1 MPTST
6 RVRGRVLAFAFS
18 LAVVTYLDR
27 ICISAAAPFI
37 MEDLHLSLLQMSV
50 VFSAF
55 TLAYS
60 LFEIPSGWL
69 GDVKGPRRVLTRI
82 VLWWSAFTMLTG
94 AAQGLTSLV
103 TIRFLFGAG
112 EAGAFPNVARSFS
125 RWFPV
130 RERGRA
136 NGVMFLGSRVG
147 GMLSAPIA
155 LLLVTR
161 WGWRASFVFFGA
173 LGIVWAAAWYAWYRD
188 RPEDHP
194 DVSADELAWIQQNQA
209 VTRPIEGRGA
219 ERPAPHAA
227 RPFPASAREKGE
239 RATARLTEAPEAQRR
254 QGRDRV
260 EGTPWRALLTS
271 RNLYAICAM
280 YFAFGYGL
288 YFYFTWLPT
297 YLIKVLGFSLLSGGL
312 FAALPFLLAGIADLG
327 GGWLTDYLAR
337 TRGLRVARCHL
348 GFAAFLTCA
357 ALVFASTLSVPS
369 IAKAVL
375 LAFALAS
382 ADLALGACWATPIDI
397 APDHAGVITGFMNTL
412 GNLGGMVGP
421 LVVGFAVERWG
432 SWTFAFY
439 ITAIVYACGAVAW
452 LAIDPTKAILRE
464 SRPATT

>member
-1 MPTST
+1 MPPST
-6 RVRGRVLAFAFS
+6 RVRGRVLAFAFL

-37 MEDLHLSLLQMSV
+37 MDDLHLTVLQMSV

-94 AAQGLTSLV
+94 AAHGLRSLV
-103 TIRFLFGAG
+103 IIRFLFGAG
-112 EAGAFPNVARSFS
+112 EAGAFPNIARSFS

-136 NGVMFLGSRVG
+136 NGVMFLGSRIG

-155 LLLVTR
+155 LVLVTR
-161 WGWRASFVFFGA
+161 WGWRASFVLFGT

-188 RPEDHP
+188 RPEERA
-194 DVSADELAWIQQNQA
+194 DVSPDELAWIHQD
-209 VTRPIEGRGA
+209 
-219 ERPAPHAA
+219 AA
-227 RPFPASAREKGE
+227 RPLHAGDGDVSR
-239 RATARLTEAPEAQRR
+239 
-254 QGRDRV
+254 
-260 EGTPWRALLTS
+260 TPWRTLLTS

-297 YLIKVLGFSLLSGGL
+297 YLIKVLGFSLMSGGL
-312 FAALPFLLAGIADLG
+312 FAALPFLLAGIADVV

-348 GFAAFLTCA
+348 GFAAFLTCG
-357 ALVFASTLSVPS
+357 ALVFASTMPLAPTG
-369 IAKAVL
+369 KATL
-375 LAFALAS
+375 LALALAS
-382 ADLALGACWATPIDI
+382 ADLALGACWAAPIDI

-421 LVVGFAVERWG
+421 LVVGYAVDRWG
-432 SWTFAFY
+432 SWNFAFY
-439 ITAIVYACGAVAW
+439 ITAIVYVSGGVAW
-452 LAIDPTKAILRE
+452 LVVDPTKSE
-464 SRPATT
+464 V

>member
-1 MPTST
+1 MPPAT
-6 RVRGRVLAFAFS
+6 RVRGRVLAFAFL

-37 MEDLHLSLLQMSV
+37 MEDLHLSVLQMSV

-94 AAQGLTSLV
+94 AARGLYSLV
-103 TIRFLFGAG
+103 AIRFLFGAG

-125 RWFPV
+125 RWFPM

-136 NGVMFLGSRVG
+136 NGVMFLGSRMG

-173 LGIVWAAAWYAWYRD
+173 IGVVWAAAWYAWYRD
-188 RPEDHP
+188 RPEEHP
-194 DVSADELAWIQQNQA
+194 GVNAEEIAWIRQDR
-209 VTRPIEGRGA
+209 RPDD
-219 ERPAPHAA
+219 PAAA
-227 RPFPASAREKGE
+227 RDRE
-239 RATARLTEAPEAQRR
+239 AAHT
-254 QGRDRV
+254 
-260 EGTPWRALLTS
+260 TPWRALLTS

-297 YLIKVLGFSLLSGGL
+297 FLIKVLGFSLLSGGL
-312 FAALPFLLAGIADLG
+312 FAALPFLLAGIADLVG
-327 GGWLTDYLAR
+327 GLLTDALAR
-337 TRGLRVARCHL
+337 THGLRVARCYL
-348 GFAAFLTCA
+348 GFGAFLTCA
-357 ALVFASTLSVPS
+357 ALVFASTAAGPS

-382 ADLALGACWATPIDI
+382 ADLALGACWAAPIDI
-397 APDHAGVITGFMNTL
+397 APDHAGVVTGFMNTL

-421 LVVGFAVERWG
+421 LVVGYAVERWG
-432 SWTFAFY
+432 SWDVAFY
-439 ITAIVYACGAVAW
+439 ITAAVYASGAVAW
-452 LAIDPTKAILRE
+452 LAIDPRLPLVSADGTPTFQKRTPESAIR
-464 SRPATT
+464 